1 MWAQRFAAIVVTS
14 SVTFT
19 LCNLFIIKEGLGSV
33 LILTRPTRVSTS
45 AQLGNLLS
53 ADGWFVLCYDALIA
67 MSLVC
72 DLLFLMPLR
81 FNIII
86 VVCRD
91 LLTASGKL
99 WRAVAVE

>member
-67 MSLVC
+67 MESRLRLVVLDAFMVQYNNRC
-72 DLLFLMPLR
+72 MSRSAD
-81 FNIII
+81 
-86 VVCRD
+86 
-91 LLTASGKL
+91 GK
-99 WRAVAVE
+99 WYIMESS